1 MTPSG
6 HPGNASGV
14 IRDRPKRRSLQQP
27 RWRQAV
33 EMLDDFL
40 TRAAIAGVGAAVLAA
55 PLGCFVVWRR
65 MAYFGETVAYSGL
78 LGVALGFLLGIDLT
92 LGVISTAIAMA
103 LLLAG
108 FQGLRAVPYDTL
120 LGILA
125 HSSLAAGLI
134 AASLTGGARLDLMGY
149 LFGDILAVSKADIA
163 WIWGGAAAV
172 LGVLFW
178 LWRPLLSVTV
188 NEELAAAEGVPV
200 RPTETAFILLIA
212 IAVALAMKVIGIL
225 LITSLMIF
233 PAAVARPFAK
243 TPEQMAVLAG
253 IAATAAVLGGLFLS
267 LKLDTAAG
275 PSIVLALA
283 VLFFFVATP
292 ALVLRAR

>member
-1 MTPSG
+1 
-6 HPGNASGV
+6 
-14 IRDRPKRRSLQQP
+14 
-27 RWRQAV
+27 
-33 EMLDDFL
+33 MLDDFL

-92 LGVISTAIAMA
+92 LGVIATAVAMA
-103 LLLAG
+103 LLLTG
-108 FQGLRAVPYDTL
+108 FQAQRAIPQDTL

-125 HSSLAAGLI
+125 HVSLAAGVI
-134 AASLTGGARLDLMGY
+134 AASFAGGARLDLMGY

-172 LGVLFW
+172 LAALFW
-178 LWRPLLSVTV
+178 LWRPLLAVTV
-188 NEELAAAEGVPV
+188 NEELAAAEGVSV
-200 RPTETAFILLIA
+200 RRTETAFILLIA
-212 IAVALAMKVIGIL
+212 VTVALAMKVVGIL

-233 PAAVARPFAK
+233 PTAVARPFSK

-253 IAATAAVLGGLFLS
+253 IAAAVAVLGGLYLS
-267 LKLDTAAG
+267 LRLDTAAG

-283 VLFFFVATP
+283 ALFFFVAAP
-292 ALVLRAR
+292 ALAWRGR

>member
-1 MTPSG
+1 
-6 HPGNASGV
+6 
-14 IRDRPKRRSLQQP
+14 
-27 RWRQAV
+27 
-33 EMLDDFL
+33 MLDDFL
-40 TRAAIAGVGAAVLAA
+40 TRAALAGVGAAVLAA

-65 MAYFGETVAYSGL
+65 MSYFGETVAYSGL

-92 LGVISTAIAMA
+92 LGVIATATAMA

-108 FQGLRAVPYDTL
+108 FRGQRAIPYDTL

-125 HSSLAAGLI
+125 HASLAAGVI
-134 AASLTGGARLDLMGY
+134 GASLVGGARLDLMGY

-163 WIWGGAAAV
+163 WIWGGAAIV
-172 LGVLFW
+172 LAVLFW
-178 LWRPLLSVTV
+178 LWRPLLAVTV
-188 NEELAAAEGVPV
+188 NDELAAAEDVPV
-200 RPTETAFILLIA
+200 RRTETAFILLIA
-212 IAVALAMKVIGIL
+212 VTVALAMKVIGIL

-243 TPEQMAVLAG
+243 TPEQMAALAG
-253 IAATAAVLGGLFLS
+253 LAAVAAVLGGLWLS

-283 VLFFFVATP
+283 ALFFFVATP
-292 ALVLRAR
+292 ALALRAR